1 MPGVLAGFWKCLR
14 EVVIV
19 QRFTA
24 GGERSE
30 MKKVK
35 WIFWLLVIGF
45 VGLIIF
51 QNQGYF
57 LDKQQL
63 GIDVYFKQYQTP
75 IFANGVLFLACFL
88 IGFLLAYILS
98 LSERFK
104 SGRTIR
110 KLNESIQDH
119 LEQVAMLKREMDS
132 IKAASVQTLEPVTV
146 IEEESPLISEA
157 EPAVPEEK
165 ESQE

>member
-1 MPGVLAGFWKCLR
+1 
-14 EVVIV
+14 
-19 QRFTA
+19 
-24 GGERSE
+24 

-45 VGLIIF
+45 VVLIIF
-51 QNQGYF
+51 QNQSYF

-88 IGFLLAYILS
+88 IGFLLAYIVS
-98 LSERFK
+98 LSGRFK

-119 LEQVAMLKREMDS
+119 LEQIAVLKREVDA
-132 IKAASVQTLEPVTV
+132 IKVAPVPTPEPVTV
-146 IEEESPLISEA
+146 IEEESPLIAEEEA
-157 EPAVPEEK
+157 AVREEK